1 METSNPTAV
10 AAHGL
15 KVLLGNHASVRQL
28 KRKFRPTEHGHKVWT
43 SSWLLIDYLN
53 AMDIEPGVRLLDLG
67 CGWGLSGIF
76 AAKRLDADVLW
87 TDVDDAV
94 APYLE
99 LMARTNGVHARFR
112 KLGIEQVRGD
122 LLSRLDMI
130 VASDICFCDTMI
142 DPLRR
147 LISRARAAGT
157 VRYILLADPGRWPFD
172 DLCELMT
179 GREGVTLIEHQIEQ
193 PKRIDGKVLKI
204 SL

>member
-1 METSNPTAV
+1 METFNPTSV
-10 AAHGL
+10 TTHGL
-15 KVLLGNHASVRQL
+15 NVLLGSHAAVRQL

-53 AMDIEPGVRLLDLG
+53 AVDVEPGMRLLDLG

-76 AAKRLDADVLW
+76 AAKRLDADVVW
-87 TDVDDAV
+87 ADVDDAV

-99 LMARTNGVHARFR
+99 LMARTNGVRARFQ
-112 KLGIEQVRGD
+112 KLGIEQVKRG
-122 LLSRLDMI
+122 LLSQLDMI

-147 LISRARAAGT
+147 LINRAGAAGT
-157 VRYILLADPGRWPFD
+157 VKHILIADPGRWPFD
-172 DLCELMT
+172 DLCELMS
-179 GREGVTLIEHQIEQ
+179 GKKGVTLIDRQIDQ
-193 PKRIDGKVLKI
+193 PKRIDGKILKI